1 MDVAS
6 KMILDDLPPFLLIG
20 STFVLTLWFLL
31 RRAARLVDR
40 EIQCHRKADA
50 GVQTVYGG

>member
-1 MDVAS
+1 
-6 KMILDDLPPFLLIG
+6 MILDDLPPFLLIG